1 MTEITEKEEKIMFH
15 TLGYDY
21 QPRWNEYRKENRNW
35 LGIYPSEDNDDY
47 VVVKSLV
54 EKGYMQ
60 KDGLTPWKEEV
71 YSVTNKGNA
80 YVVDLWF
87 KKKKE
92 NKPSRSKRRY
102 QAYLDWGECYNGS
115 FKDFLDWLKITEKD
129 ELDYPKECEVVR
141 EYKKRWQI

>member
-1 MTEITEKEEKIMFH
+1 MTDKEERIMFH

-21 QPRWNEYRKENRNW
+21 QPRWNDNKGGYRNW
-35 LGIYPSEDNDDY
+35 FGIYPREDDKDY
-47 VVVKSLV
+47 IIIKSLV

-60 KDGLTPWKEEV
+60 KDGVFACKEEV
-71 YSVTNKGNA
+71 YSVTNKGIA
-80 YVVDLWF
+80 YVVDLWL
-87 KKKKE
+87 KKKKQ

-102 QAYLDWGECYNGS
+102 QAYLYWCDWNDGS

-129 ELDYPKECEVVR
+129 ELYFPEECEYIR